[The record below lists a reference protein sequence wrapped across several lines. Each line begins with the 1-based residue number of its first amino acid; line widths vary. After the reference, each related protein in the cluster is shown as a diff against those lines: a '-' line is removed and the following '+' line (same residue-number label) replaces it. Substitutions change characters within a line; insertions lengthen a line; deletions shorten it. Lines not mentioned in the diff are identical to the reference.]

1 MFALDRKVDLNQ
13 NVQIALLP
21 ESDEPCPD
29 GMNLVV
35 SGWGAYPAW
44 GDSVPENNYGS
55 IVLGRPSHKFL
66 WAVKQKC
73 LDKEDCKKAY
83 KFGDQTLPVPDSVL
97 CVVGPRTGGINGP
110 FFGDSGGTE

>member
-1 MFALDRKVDLNQ
+1 M
-13 NVQIALLP
+13 P
-21 ESDEPCPD
+21 EPDAPCPD

-44 GDSVPENNYGS
+44 GDSVPELNYGS

-73 LDKEDCKKAY
+73 IDKEDCKKY
-83 KFGDQTLPVPDSVL
+83 YTRDNVTIPFPDSIL
-97 CVVGPRTGGINGP
+97 CAVGPGTGGINGP
-110 FFGDSGGTE
+110 YKGDSGGTE